1 MRYFITAI
9 TFAIAITTLA
19 QTPYG
24 REKVVEVDTTTS
36 AEVLKAKAR
45 QWFVDTFKD
54 ANEVI
59 QMDDAA
65 TNTIVGKGWSEFGPN
80 AGIHYTIEVACKQ
93 GRARYR
99 IYDVNH
105 KGKGGTYVS
114 GTYIPVPSWGALY
127 DEERCYT
134 PARAG
139 MQSAAGAE
147 KQMMKQCAANR
158 PEIAKRLDAI
168 AASLEAAM
176 KTASAPASND
186 W

>member
-1 MRYFITAI
+1 MRYLTTALAAFLSLASI
-9 TFAIAITTLA
+9 A

-24 REKVVEVDTTTS
+24 REQVVEVDTITS

-99 IYDVNH
+99 IYDVHH
-105 KGKGGTYVS
+105 KGRGSINLGAGPV
-114 GTYIPVPSWGALY
+114 PVPSWGALY
-127 DEERCYT
+127 DEEQCYT
-134 PARAG
+134 PVRAG

-147 KQMMKQCAANR
+147 KQMKKQCVANR
-158 PEIAKRLDAI
+158 PEIDKRLDRI
-168 AASLEAAM
+168 AALLEAAL
-176 KTASAPASND
+176 KSASTPAAND